1 MSVPPTDGWH
11 PTPSPSGP
19 INHGQMPAPPGFAPH
34 QPLGSEQYGTWPR
47 QPAPPPPKRTSLK
60 WLLIGVA
67 VLLVIAISV
76 GATLILTRDTQGG
89 GATLPTPDA
98 PGAVASAKDTGPVE
112 IITEEPTCD
121 KYLPISNSLSDIEA
135 KSWGASRST
144 LGPASEW
151 TSEQRSEVQQVATAM
166 RNAADQ
172 VVPLARQTP
181 HRLVREIY
189 EAFIAYGRA
198 YADSLA
204 NYTPQDDGLASANV
218 SAGSALVGICS
229 AIEYGSANRAI
240 GVETADPPSTVG
252 AVGDPAR
259 PNRLL
264 SEPNPSCGP
273 WIERM
278 GTFAAKTP
286 EWQARDTSI
295 PASEWSPEQRAADQS
310 ARPLLTAFANEV
322 EDAGRGSG
330 NAVLEDF
337 AVAIALYTKAYV
349 SVGDGYNGAADS
361 WLNFVAFRLANVVA
375 GACES
380 VSG

>member
-1 MSVPPTDGWH
+1 
-11 PTPSPSGP
+11 
-19 INHGQMPAPPGFAPH
+19 MPAQPGFAPH
-34 QPLGSEQYGTWPR
+34 HPLGSGQHGNWPH
-47 QPAPPPPKRTSLK
+47 QPGPPPPKGSGLK

-67 VLLVIAISV
+67 VLLVIGITI
-76 GATLILTRDTQGG
+76 GATLIFTRDTQGG
-89 GATLPTPDA
+89 GSTPPTPGA
-98 PGAVASAKDTGPVE
+98 PSAVASANDTGPVE

-151 TSEQRSEVQQVATAM
+151 TSEQRSEVEEVATAM

-172 VVPLARQTP
+172 VVPLAKQTP

-198 YADSLA
+198 YADSLP
-204 NYTPQDDGLASANV
+204 NYTPHDDGLASANV

-240 GVETADPPSTVG
+240 GVETADPPSTVDS
-252 AVGDPAR
+252 VGDPAR
-259 PNRLL
+259 PDRLF
-264 SEPNPSCGP
+264 SETNPTCGP
-273 WIERM
+273 WTERM
-278 GTFAAKTP
+278 DTFAAKTP

-349 SVGDGYNGAADS
+349 SAGDSYNGAADS

-375 GACES
+375 GACEA